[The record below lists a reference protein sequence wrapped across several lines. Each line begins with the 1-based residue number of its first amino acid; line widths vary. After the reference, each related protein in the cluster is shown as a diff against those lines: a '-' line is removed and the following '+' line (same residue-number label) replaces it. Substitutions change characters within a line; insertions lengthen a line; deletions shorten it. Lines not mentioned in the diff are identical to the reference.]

1 MRAETR
7 MVHCGPSVDPAT
19 GAIGLP
25 IHLSSTFRQDAP
37 GRHRGYDYARTANPT
52 RSAVEAAVAELEGG
66 ARGLLFG
73 SGMAALTALFSLL
86 EKGERVVVGEDVY
99 GGTFRVLDQVFQR
112 FGVSATYVD
121 TTDQFALQAELEGAR
136 LMLLESPSNPLLR
149 VTDIRCAADLA
160 HAHGCLL
167 AVDNTFM
174 TPYLQQPL
182 ALGADIV
189 VHSATKYLGGHSD
202 LVAGALVVA
211 DTEIGAR
218 LHAIENATGGI
229 LDPFTSWLLLR
240 GIRTLAVR
248 MERQQAN
255 AARIA
260 QWLARQVWVSR
271 VYYPGLG
278 DHPGHDLQL
287 AQAEGAG
294 AIVTFA
300 MANVGDLNGFLA
312 SLRIF
317 QLAESLGA
325 VESLINVPAL
335 MTHASVPAARRHTL
349 GISDRLI
356 RLSVG
361 IEDADDLVEDLESAA
376 GGKMAARTGPR

>member
-1 MRAETR
+1 MRTDTR
-7 MVHCGPSVDPAT
+7 MVHCGPGFDAAT

-37 GRHRGYDYARTANPT
+37 GVYRGYDYARTANPT
-52 RSAVEAAVAELEGG
+52 RSAVEAALAELEGG

-86 EKGERVVVGEDVY
+86 DSGERVVVGDDVY
-99 GGTFRVLDQVFQR
+99 GGTYRVLDKVFKR
-112 FGVSATYVD
+112 FGLVTTFVD
-121 TTDQFALQAELEGAR
+121 TTDLGRLEAEMRGAR
-136 LMLLESPSNPLLR
+136 LLLLESPSNPLLR
-149 VTDIRCAADLA
+149 VTDIRRASALA
-160 HAHGCLL
+160 HAHGCLV

-174 TPYLQQPL
+174 TPYLQRPL

-202 LVAGALVVA
+202 LVAGALVTA
-211 DTEIGAR
+211 DEEVGAR

-229 LDPFTSWLLLR
+229 LDPFSSWLLLR

-260 QWLARQVWVSR
+260 QWLAHQAWVAR
-271 VYYPGLG
+271 VYYPGLAEQLG
-278 DHPGHDLQL
+278 QDVQL

-294 AIVTFA
+294 AIVTFE
-300 MANVGDLNGFLA
+300 LA
-312 SLRIF
+312 SAAERDGFVAGLRIF

-325 VESLINVPAL
+325 IESLINVPAL
-335 MTHASVPAARRHTL
+335 MTHASVPAARRQML
-349 GISDRLI
+349 GISEGLI

-361 IEDADDLVEDLESAA
+361 IEDADELVEDLDAA
-376 GGKMAARTGPR
+376 AREMAARVDLR

>member
-1 MRAETR
+1 
-7 MVHCGPSVDPAT
+7 MVHCGPGFDAAT

-25 IHLSSTFRQDAP
+25 IHLNSTFRQDAP
-37 GRHRGYDYARTANPT
+37 GVYHGYDYARTANPT
-52 RSAVEAAVAELEGG
+52 RSAVESALAELEGG

-86 EKGERVVVGEDVY
+86 DSGERVVVGDDVY
-99 GGTFRVLDQVFQR
+99 GGTYRVLDKVFKR
-112 FGVSATYVD
+112 FGLVATFVD
-121 TTDQFALQAELEGAR
+121 TADLGRLDGELRGAR

-149 VTDIRCAADLA
+149 VTDIRRASALA
-160 HAHGCLL
+160 HAQGCLV

-174 TPYLQQPL
+174 TPYLQRPL
-182 ALGADIV
+182 ALGADII

-202 LVAGALVVA
+202 LVAGALVTA
-211 DTEIGAR
+211 DEEVGAR

-229 LDPFTSWLLLR
+229 LDPFSSWLLLR

-248 MERQQAN
+248 MERQQAS

-260 QWLARQVWVSR
+260 QWLAQQPWVDR
-271 VYYPGLG
+271 VYYPGLAA
-278 DHPGHDLQL
+278 HPSHDVHL

-294 AIVTFA
+294 AIVTFELA
-300 MANVGDLNGFLA
+300 AEVDRDGFVA
-312 SLRIF
+312 GLRIF

-335 MTHASVPAARRHTL
+335 MTHASIPAARRQAL
-349 GISDRLI
+349 GIRDGLI

-361 IEDADDLVEDLESAA
+361 IEDADDLVEDLDSAA
-376 GGKMAARTGPR
+376 RGKLSARVDQR

>member
-1 MRAETR
+1 
-7 MVHCGPSVDPAT
+7 MVHCGPSFDAAT

-25 IHLSSTFRQDAP
+25 IHLSSSFRQDAP
-37 GRHRGYDYARTANPT
+37 GVYRGYDYARTANPT
-52 RSAVEAAVAELEGG
+52 RSAVEVALAELEGG

-86 EKGERVVVGEDVY
+86 DSGERVVVGDDVY
-99 GGTFRVLDQVFQR
+99 GGTYRVLDKVFKR
-112 FGVSATYVD
+112 FGVVATFVD
-121 TTDQFALQAELEGAR
+121 TADLGRLEAELRGAR
-136 LMLLESPSNPLLR
+136 LLLLESPSNPLLR
-149 VTDIRCAADLA
+149 VTDIRRASALA
-160 HAHGCLL
+160 HAQGCLV

-174 TPYLQQPL
+174 TPYLQRPL

-202 LVAGALVVA
+202 LVAGALVTA
-211 DTEIGAR
+211 DEEVGAR

-229 LDPFTSWLLLR
+229 LDPFSSWLLLR

-260 QWLARQVWVSR
+260 QWLAHQSWVAR
-271 VYYPGLG
+271 VYYPGLEEL
-278 DHPGHDLQL
+278 PGHAVQF

-294 AIVTFA
+294 AIVTFE
-300 MANVGDLNGFLA
+300 LA
-312 SLRIF
+312 SAPDRDSFVAGLRIF

-335 MTHASVPAARRHTL
+335 MTHAAVPAARRQML
-349 GISDRLI
+349 GISDGLI

-361 IEDADDLVEDLESAA
+361 IEDADDLVEDIESAA
-376 GGKMAARTGPR
+376 RSKVASKVVRR

>member
-1 MRAETR
+1 MRTDTR
-7 MVHCGPSVDPAT
+7 MVHCGPGFDAAT

-37 GRHRGYDYARTANPT
+37 GVYRGYDYARTANPT
-52 RSAVEAAVAELEGG
+52 RSAVEAALAELEGG

-86 EKGERVVVGEDVY
+86 DSGERVVVGDDVY
-99 GGTFRVLDQVFQR
+99 GGTYRVLDKVFKR
-112 FGVSATYVD
+112 FGLVTTFVD
-121 TTDQFALQAELEGAR
+121 TTDLGRLEAEMRGAR
-136 LMLLESPSNPLLR
+136 LLLLESPSNPLLR
-149 VTDIRCAADLA
+149 VTDIRRASALA
-160 HAHGCLL
+160 HAHGCLV

-174 TPYLQQPL
+174 TPYLQRPL

-202 LVAGALVVA
+202 LVAGALVTA
-211 DTEIGAR
+211 DEEVGAR

-229 LDPFTSWLLLR
+229 LDPFSSWLLLR

-260 QWLARQVWVSR
+260 QWLAHQAWVAR
-271 VYYPGLG
+271 VYYPGLAEQLG
-278 DHPGHDLQL
+278 QDVQL

-294 AIVTFA
+294 AIVTFE
-300 MANVGDLNGFLA
+300 LA
-312 SLRIF
+312 SAAERDGFVAGLRIF

-325 VESLINVPAL
+325 IESLINVPAL
-335 MTHASVPAARRHTL
+335 MTHASVPAARRQML
-349 GISDRLI
+349 GISEGLI

-361 IEDADDLVEDLESAA
+361 IEDADDLVEDLDAA
-376 GGKMAARTGPR
+376 AREMAARVDLR